1 MFPRLEDKRAGNS
14 TFFIDTI
21 IFFFILEWAIQANK
35 KIANLILKNIIN
47 LPGPALEISTGP
59 KCFNCLHKFIGYVHS
74 IILPIFQFI
83 VRCITSWIN
92 RFLGYVGYEQLSDD

>member
-1 MFPRLEDKRAGNS
+1 M
-14 TFFIDTI
+14 
-21 IFFFILEWAIQANK
+21 LEWAIQANK

-47 LPGPALEISTGP
+47 LPGPALEISKGP